1 MNTICSA
8 EDITI
13 FDNKEGTPTEHIS
26 FEIHE
31 GHILGLIDKDG
42 NAARLLQAIGGIY
55 GVSKGQILYA
65 EKLLSPKG
73 GISTKVQYVP
83 DDIVCYPDLTV
94 EDFIIGSASC
104 SGTEA
109 VDEQIRLIKLFGID
123 IKEHLLDMTFEHN
136 RLIAYIMA
144 MSVKPEL
151 LLIEEPCDMISTRGF
166 MLLSR
171 ELVALHNSGTAI
183 VFSAHS
189 FDDLKFPCGSYIFL
203 TNNDVRSY
211 ERKQL
216 PHPAKVV
223 TIRGGH
229 IADED
234 TEDCTILS
242 SGNKQTRFLYH
253 DRSKN
258 NLILM
263 LYRTG
268 CKDFLVDELSME
280 EAVYEDYSRWM

>member
-13 FDNKEGTPTEHIS
+13 FNKEGTPTEHIS

-42 NAARLLQAIGGIY
+42 NAARLLQAIGGFY
-55 GVSKGQILYA
+55 KVSDGQILYA
-65 EKLLSPKG
+65 DHLLTPKG
-73 GISTKVQYVP
+73 SLSTNIQYVP

-94 EDFIIGSASC
+94 EDFIIGAAAC

-109 VDEQIRLIKLFGID
+109 LHEQIRLIKMFGID
-123 IKEHLLDMTFEHN
+123 IKEHLLNMTFEHN

-144 MSVKPEL
+144 ISAKPKL
-151 LLIEEPCDMISTRGF
+151 LLIEEPYDMISTKGF

-171 ELVALHNSGTAI
+171 ELVTLHKNGTAI

-189 FDDLKFPCGSYIFL
+189 FDDLKFPCGSYIFMSD
-203 TNNDVRSY
+203 NDIRNY
-211 ERKQL
+211 ERIQL
-216 PHPAKVV
+216 PHPAKVI

-229 IADED
+229 LANQD
-234 TEDCTILS
+234 TGDCTILS

-253 DRSKN
+253 NRNKN